1 MLAMHV
7 YILLLESGKIN
18 KGIHSIEISDRTE
31 VLMFEAKGA
40 ASRYANKLKATGFP
54 RLSVTR
60 IDRIECETFCR
71 DSGFLPKFIPVGFVP
86 ITEDDRLLV
95 VPPTRNLAKVDDYR
109 RKPFKGL
116 FKYRPINIK
125 KFKNLTLLVIILI
138 ASCLALFLEYK
149 FTGLIEVRE
158 NGDHV
163 LISHPISLASFVI
176 LATTLFVRKGQGINI
191 QTDSFSPLS
200 VTKTQCRD
208 YYRKSVFANVL
219 KSITGLLLAPF
230 ALLAF
235 IQIYSLTLSLF
246 IGIIFIVVCL
256 IGAVLLQLGYNS
268 SGIFQF
274 VDSIPMTVFQRFV
287 ARYTF
292 FLGIALAISDIMY
305 LAAIRTQILLPKG
318 YAHVCQLLYQVK
330 HDSENWNPQRIISSI
345 DAINKDI
352 QSNEVEFQQNKV
364 LDAAIPKK
372 RTTIY
377 YSDGGVNQSS
387 SGYNN
392 KYARRMEF
400 LTQKMNFDREVLDAY
415 KKTKELLS

>member
-1 MLAMHV
+1 
-7 YILLLESGKIN
+7 
-18 KGIHSIEISDRTE
+18 
-31 VLMFEAKGA
+31 
-40 ASRYANKLKATGFP
+40 
-54 RLSVTR
+54 
-60 IDRIECETFCR
+60 
-71 DSGFLPKFIPVGFVP
+71 
-86 ITEDDRLLV
+86 
-95 VPPTRNLAKVDDYR
+95 VDDYR
-109 RKPFKGL
+109 RKLFKGL

-125 KFKNLTLLVIILI
+125 KIKNLTLLIIILI

-149 FTGLIEVRE
+149 FTGLIDVRE

-163 LISHPISLASFVI
+163 LISNPISLASFVI

-208 YYRKSVFANVL
+208 YYRKSLFGNVL

-235 IQIYSLTLSLF
+235 IQIYSLTLALF

-256 IGAVLLQLGYNS
+256 IVALLLQLGYNF

-330 HDSENWNPQRIISSI
+330 HDSENWNPQRIISTI
-345 DAINKDI
+345 NAIHKDI

-400 LTQKMNFDREVLDAY
+400 LTQKMNYDREVLDAY